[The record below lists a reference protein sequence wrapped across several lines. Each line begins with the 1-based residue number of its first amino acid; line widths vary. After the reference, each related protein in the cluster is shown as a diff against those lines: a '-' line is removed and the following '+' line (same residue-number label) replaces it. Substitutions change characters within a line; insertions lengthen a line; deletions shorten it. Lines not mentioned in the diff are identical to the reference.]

1 MSFVLLIF
9 IVLSEFIQ
17 QGSCWGAIGHRLI
30 ARLAQ
35 AQLTP
40 EGVDYVR
47 ELVPWH
53 WHGNLSAMAVWG
65 DDILYPDTNPTGY
78 DNWQW
83 SRPLHYINT
92 VPWSCEYNAEGDCKN
107 DTCVDGAIRNYTKRL
122 QSTLDQVQHEEALFF
137 LIHFIGDIHQPLHV
151 GFSNDY
157 GGNRVQGY
165 FMNISQSTNLH
176 KIWDSDA
183 INYRLRQDFFSN
195 PNIYY
200 DYIYQLMLRQNP
212 LANDDDIHQWIKESI
227 EIVCQHVY
235 FDDDR
240 NQMNTTWRFHLKDKY
255 FRESYQIIEQR
266 LAQGGRRLA
275 ALINHLAKTPRKTIQ
290 NQSAHH
296 QSITTYILIAVLS
309 ANFILLLCGIIYCFI
324 QYKSK
329 HK

>member
-1 MSFVLLIF
+1 
-9 IVLSEFIQ
+9 
-17 QGSCWGAIGHRLI
+17 
-30 ARLAQ
+30 
-35 AQLTP
+35 
-40 EGVDYVR
+40 
-47 ELVPWH
+47 
-53 WHGNLSAMAVWG
+53 
-65 DDILYPDTNPTGY
+65 
-78 DNWQW
+78 
-83 SRPLHYINT
+83 
-92 VPWSCEYNAEGDCKN
+92 
-107 DTCVDGAIRNYTKRL
+107 
-122 QSTLDQVQHEEALFF
+122 LFF